1 MPSPA
6 YSRARIRYSAGLY
19 RRPSRRYLL

>member
-1 MPSPA
+1 MPSPT

-19 RRPSRRYLL
+19 RRPPRRYLL

>member
-19 RRPSRRYLL
+19 RRPSRRCLL